1 MRHMTARMANPS
13 QRALKRRD
21 PTPKED
27 FSSHKGGERGV
38 EVVRSKAIKSS
49 SSAASASEIDPDK
62 PLTEKQKIFV
72 DHWAK
77 GDSLTN
83 ACRRAGYA
91 DDGVAY
97 RMARMPNVLKLKAQY
112 EAKYEAESQMSRK
125 KVMDGLLEAID
136 MAKLMAEPATM
147 ISGWTAVAK
156 MCGYMAP
163 VEHKVKVDVTG
174 SVTMQ
179 KLTAMS
185 DAELLELIEKGHNHA
200 SPQLL
205 TDQSDGRAA
214 L

>member
-1 MRHMTARMANPS
+1 MTARADTEQSNRIMA
-13 QRALKRRD
+13 KRGD
-21 PTPKED
+21 TTPKRK
-27 FSSHKGGERGV
+27 SSQGGGEKGVDVARARG
-38 EVVRSKAIKSS
+38 
-49 SSAASASEIDPDK
+49 IDTGTIQGAMSVSPDK
-62 PLTEKQKIFV
+62 PLTEKQKLFV
-72 DHWAK
+72 EHWAK
-77 GDSLTN
+77 GDSIL
-83 ACRRAGYA
+83 AASSRAGYA
-91 DDGVAY
+91 DGGTLAY
-97 RMARMPNVLKLKAQY
+97 RLVRMPNVLRLKAEY

-185 DAELLELIEKGHNHA
+185 DAELLEMIEKGHNA

-205 TDQSDGRAA
+205 TDQTDGRAA

>member
-1 MRHMTARMANPS
+1 MAEIKTKARLADPS
-13 QRALKRRD
+13 RGVARARQALKS
-21 PTPKED
+21 T
-27 FSSHKGGERGV
+27 
-38 EVVRSKAIKSS
+38 
-49 SSAASASEIDPDK
+49 SSAASASLIDPDK
-62 PLTEKQKIFV
+62 PLSDKQKAFV
-72 DHWAK
+72 ASWAR
-77 GDSLTN
+77 GNSIGRASLD
-83 ACRRAGYA
+83 AGFA
-91 DDGVAY
+91 DDGMGY
-97 RMARMPNVLKLKAQY
+97 RLVRMPNVLKLKAQY

-185 DAELLELIEKGHNHA
+185 DAELLELIEKGHNA